1 MILGAVS
8 NLRIFEIFVGPAIIA
23 AIVSSLVA
31 IFNSRR
37 ALQDS
42 LDSKS
47 GWRKEIFKVA
57 SKTFLCTDDIY
68 LVLAAIRFIPY
79 HDWNEYK
86 DKVPQ
91 NFNEM
96 TSYIYY
102 KLHSILDNY
111 NYIEP
116 ASRVCRN
123 QEISI
128 ILTKEHANT
137 VRLLTKYLLKHHWE
151 NLGNGYIGRLK
162 FRVIK
167 ESNIIREVYDEIE
180 YKKERE

>member
-1 MILGAVS
+1 MILGAVN
-8 NLRIFEIFVGPAIIA
+8 NLSVFEIFVGPAIIA

-57 SKTFLCTDDIY
+57 SKTFLSTDDIY
-68 LVLAAIRFIPY
+68 LVLAAIRFIP
-79 HDWNEYK
+79 HQDWSEHK

-91 NFNEM
+91 NFDEM

-102 KLHSILDNY
+102 KLQNILDSY

-116 ASRVCRN
+116 TSRVCRD
-123 QEISI
+123 QEIFI

-151 NLGNGYIGRLK
+151 ILGNGYVGRLK
-162 FRVIK
+162 FRVMKEAEIIK
-167 ESNIIREVYDEIE
+167 EIYWKIEVEE
-180 YKKERE
+180 KRR